1 MARYDLDCRAGQ
13 LLLLFCLFFDQLVG
27 QLPNFLVLL
36 TQYQFDRVHLC
47 PVLGLLRWIGL
58 SVLTLS
64 EFFDRLPTNAAER
77 PFQVFKTCQ
86 GLWAILGT
94 LINLSN
100 SLCEIIFFLN
110 YAAKV
115 DSRVES
121 LGCSS
126 IINESRFTL
135 VTDFHRASWIPLQIH
150 LLLVTRSHLLA
161 LSLTCLYVAG
171 PSALIALKAVTFLL
185 L

>member
-1 MARYDLDCRAGQ
+1 MTRYDLDCRAGQ
-13 LLLLFCLFFDQLVG
+13 LLLLLCLFFDQLVG

-36 TQYQFDRVHLC
+36 TQYQFDRVGLC
-47 PVLGLLRWIGL
+47 PVFGLLRWIGL
-58 SVLTLS
+58 NVLTLS
-64 EFFDRLPTNAAER
+64 EFFDRLRTNAAER
-77 PFQVFKTCQ
+77 PSQVFKTCQ

-94 LINLSN
+94 LINLSD

-121 LGCSS
+121 RGCSR
-126 IINESRFTL
+126 IIHKLRFTL
-135 VTDFHRASWIPLQIH
+135 VADFHRASWIPLQTH

-171 PSALIALKAVTFLL
+171 PSALIALKAVTLL
-185 L
+185 LL

>member
-1 MARYDLDCRAGQ
+1 MTRYDLDCRAGQ
-13 LLLLFCLFFDQLVG
+13 LLLLLCLFFDQLVG

-36 TQYQFDRVHLC
+36 TQYQFDRVRLC

-58 SVLTLS
+58 NVLTLS
-64 EFFDRLPTNAAER
+64 EFFHRLRTNAAER
-77 PFQVFKTCQ
+77 PSQVFKTCQ

-94 LINLSN
+94 LINLSD

-121 LGCSS
+121 RGCSR
-126 IINESRFTL
+126 IIHELRFTL
-135 VTDFHRASWIPLQIH
+135 VADFHRASWIPLQTH

-161 LSLTCLYVAG
+161 LSLTCLYIAG
-171 PSALIALKAVTFLL
+171 PSALIALKAVTLL
-185 L
+185 LL

>member
-1 MARYDLDCRAGQ
+1 MTRYDLDCRAGQ
-13 LLLLFCLFFDQLVG
+13 LLLLLCLFFDQLVG

-36 TQYQFDRVHLC
+36 TQYQFDRVRLC

-58 SVLTLS
+58 NVLTLS
-64 EFFDRLPTNAAER
+64 EFFHRLRTNAAER
-77 PFQVFKTCQ
+77 PSQVFKTCQ

-94 LINLSN
+94 LINLSD

-121 LGCSS
+121 RGCSR
-126 IINESRFTL
+126 IIHELRFTL
-135 VTDFHRASWIPLQIH
+135 VADFHRASWIPLQTH

-171 PSALIALKAVTFLL
+171 PSALIALKAVTLL
-185 L
+185 LL